1 MPLLLSAPE
10 MPDGLVRILP
20 LKAFWERCESAEAC
34 LVSARIRFTQKNKC
48 PSLLRFER
56 GLIMKPTWSQKEVLP
71 MVRDT
76 IYALCKKK
84 GDWVTKQ
91 ETVTALL
98 EDPRIS
104 KSADE
109 AYRLQKT
116 DKTHILR
123 NMVDWLDFWV
133 TKFEGKKPMPDWAC
147 ELATKILDEF
157 ERKKID
163 RKWAYKLR

>member
-1 MPLLLSAPE
+1 L
-10 MPDGLVRILP
+10 
-20 LKAFWERCESAEAC
+20 
-34 LVSARIRFTQKNKC
+34 FT
-48 PSLLRFER
+48 
-56 GLIMKPTWSQKEVLP
+56 KPTWSQKEVLP

-91 ETVTALL
+91 EIVTALL

-116 DKTHILR
+116 DKTHILG
-123 NMVDWLDFWV
+123 NMVNWLDYWV
-133 TKFEGKKPMPDWAC
+133 TRFEEKEPMPDWAR
-147 ELATKILDEF
+147 ELATEILDKS

-163 RKWAYKLR
+163 KKWAYKFR